1 MKHAI
6 IILIAHFFFFSP
18 MNTEGQE
25 TKATAILDK
34 VAEQTKAYDAV
45 KIIFSYAMDNDEQ
58 NIHESYKG
66 EIISQGNKYRL
77 KVAGQEIISSGEKV
91 WTYIPEA
98 QEVQLNRAAENT
110 NRFNPT
116 QLINNYE
123 KRYETTLLNNITK
136 NNRELAVIKLVPI
149 TKEQNRFEKAHL
161 VVDKTK
167 DEIYQLI
174 IFGNTGNKFTYTV
187 EELLP
192 GIELPENAF
201 RFSKKEQPE
210 VDIIDMR

>member
-6 IILIAHFFFFSP
+6 IFLIAHFFFFSP
-18 MNTEGQE
+18 LTKAQD
-25 TKATAILDK
+25 TKATTILDK
-34 VAEQTKAYDAV
+34 VAEKTKAYDAV
-45 KIIFSYAMDNDEQ
+45 KIIFTYAMDNEQ
-58 NIHESYKG
+58 QDIHESYKG

-77 KVAGQEIISSGEKV
+77 KVAGQEIISNDDKV
-91 WTYIPEA
+91 WTYIPDA
-98 QEVQLNRAAENT
+98 QEVQINSATENT
-110 NRFNPT
+110 TRFNPT
-116 QLINNYE
+116 QLINNYD
-123 KRYETTLLNNITK
+123 KRYKTEFLENITK
-136 NNRELAVIKLVPI
+136 NNRELAVIKLVPK

-174 IFGNTGNKFTYTV
+174 IFGNTGNTFTYTV

-192 GIELPENAF
+192 DIELPENAF
-201 RFSKKEQPE
+201 HFNKAAHPE